1 MIFYVKKALIYLAI
15 LPLIFLLFCSYQNA
29 NTKSEKLGKI
39 YIINLDKSVDRY
51 KKIKTQLDNLNL
63 DIPYTRF
70 SAIEGKKSKFI
81 NTNTK
86 EVIIAQEAFINR
98 ESLKGSF
105 DIMCS
110 EQYSGDFDKVKMDL
124 KKFYPRTLG
133 EIGVACSHKKIWQEI
148 VNNGYKNTLVLE
160 DDMNFIPGFKEHLSQ
175 LMNNLPKDYEY
186 IYLFAMRIEGKTKKY
201 SDSKKLNK
209 LINSLIKYKDKIDY
223 KLVQRVRG
231 KRVVAAGYIIS
242 EQGAKKLLENFKK
255 YETVDHY
262 IRNFIEN
269 EKLISY
275 ETKTYLV
282 DGCFTNDTPDCDTTI
297 GHFIPEKNLDI
308 SNEID

>member
-1 MIFYVKKALIYLAI
+1 MQNKILISLPI
-15 LPLIFLLFCSYQNA
+15 LLLSFILFSSYQNA
-29 NTKSEKLGKI
+29 NTKSEKLEKI
-39 YIINLDKSVDRY
+39 YIINLDRSVDRY

-63 DIPYTRF
+63 NIPYTRF

-81 NTNTK
+81 DTDTK
-86 EVIIAQEAFINR
+86 EVIIAEEAFVNR
-98 ESLKGSF
+98 ERLKGTF
-105 DIMCS
+105 DIVCS
-110 EQYSGDFDKVKMDL
+110 EQYSGDFDKVKMNL

-160 DDMNFIPGFKEHLSQ
+160 DDMNFIPGFKDHLNQ

-186 IYLFAMRIEGKTKKY
+186 IYIFAMRTSGKIKKY
-201 SDSKKLNK
+201 SDSEKLNK
-209 LINSLIKYKDKIDY
+209 LINSLTKYKDKIDY

-255 YETVDHY
+255 YETVDNY
-262 IRNFIEN
+262 IKHFIED

-275 ETKTYLV
+275 ETKPYLV
-282 DGCFTNDTPDCDTTI
+282 NGCFTNDTPDCDTTI
-297 GHFIPEKNLDI
+297 GNFIAEENLDI
-308 SNEID
+308 SNDID